1 VLAVLGIADIPG
13 HRFDRDGLRRYAMRN
28 AVRYLLLLAR
38 LGILPRHAVTGAAE
52 PRTEEVLVTRG
63 ELLTRLAR
71 LLPVQ
76 FEEVLFRVDIP
87 RGYVP
92 GAGAPQLARAIAVI
106 QYMEQQQRLPEL
118 ARIIDNALNPR

>member
-1 VLAVLGIADIPG
+1 
-13 HRFDRDGLRRYAMRN
+13 MRN